1 MLYSNLFSNF
11 ENFIYSSKGRFPRYE
26 CLIQNKRESDVYE
39 SERFYQ
45 VLYIDIRFPK
55 DKMITYARP
64 YICKDKNGEVSFGWI
79 AKGTNEVFGN
89 IENTCQFYNEFV
101 IGFIPVDDSYI
112 ENDEKIFEMYKQ
124 IIESQYGE

>member
-1 MLYSNLFSNF
+1 MFANF
-11 ENFIYSSKGRFPRYE
+11 ENFTYSSTENFPRYE
-26 CLIQNKRESDVYE
+26 CLIQNKREPDAYE

-45 VLYIDIRFPK
+45 VLYINTEFPR

-64 YICKDKNGEVSFGWI
+64 YVFKGKDGEISFGWI

-89 IENTCQFYNEFV
+89 IENTCQFWREFV

-124 IIESQYGE
+124 IIEAQYRE